1 VKRIVKGYTSDLAY
15 IHDVGFGSFSERA
28 APALLR
34 ILRDSG
40 VRRGLVVDLGCG
52 SGLWAHRL
60 VEQGYDVLGIDIS
73 AAMVKLARRREP
85 RARFKVGSFLSVPLP
100 RCVAIT
106 AIGECLSYL
115 FDERNGEET
124 LAGFFARAHEALEPD
139 GVLVFD
145 VLESGRGVPC
155 RNAER
160 YAGGRDWAVLVK
172 VQENVA
178 ARQLTREITSFRRV
192 GKLYRRVEEVHG
204 LRLLSKEAVERKL
217 RRQGFSVKVVRGYGE
232 LRFPRGHVGFV
243 ARRR

>member
-1 VKRIVKGYTSDLAY
+1 MQAPPICSIKLTSLSTVQTDQ
-15 IHDVGFGSFSERA
+15 RA
-28 APALLR
+28 LP
-34 ILRDSG
+34 IETT
-40 VRRGLVVDLGCG
+40 V
-52 SGLWAHRL
+52 
-60 VEQGYDVLGIDIS
+60 
-73 AAMVKLARRREP
+73 
-85 RARFKVGSFLSVPLP
+85 SFLSVPLP

-124 LAGFFARAHEALEPD
+124 LAGFFACAHEALEPD

-172 VQENVA
+172 VQENLA